1 MGLTV
6 QLPSGCATATATLRT
21 RMPTSGC
28 TAVAESGHRVIAV
41 AESVGDFSESVDPM
55 AFYKNVLRRALVAVG
70 LPASQPQ
77 RMR

>member
-1 MGLTV
+1 M
-6 QLPSGCATATATLRT
+6 
-21 RMPTSGC
+21 
-28 TAVAESGHRVIAV
+28 AESGHRVIAV